1 MSMAGEH
8 GNMHPAADD
17 IVPVLVYV
25 LIKVVAVK
33 IIIYLSL
40 LLSIILN
47 VWCILSFRRIPLRCY
62 QLFSI

>member
-25 LIKVVAVK
+25 LIKV
-33 IIIYLSL
+33 IRFNW
-40 LLSIILN
+40 SIFTIK
-47 VWCILSFRRIPLRCY
+47 Y
-62 QLFSI
+62 

>member
-25 LIKVVAVK
+25 LIKVMN
-33 IIIYLSL
+33 INIGLSL
-40 LLSIILN
+40 
-47 VWCILSFRRIPLRCY
+47 
-62 QLFSI
+62 

>member
-25 LIKVVAVK
+25 LIKVVTVK
-33 IIIYLSL
+33 IIIY
-40 LLSIILN
+40 
-47 VWCILSFRRIPLRCY
+47 
-62 QLFSI
+62 